1 MKNKISIN
9 LEVSL
14 VEIIFSILIFA
25 IAGVIMLYCFAA
37 ARFTQIK
44 ANDKV
49 EAGSIIQ
56 SSAEMVK
63 SFNSSSDM
71 NEYFSENY
79 EFKTINGNEIIYI
92 NYYDKNW
99 SLCDEKSKVYLVTLK
114 IINDSFIYG
123 ETKEI
128 TITAEKAKPYPFIHN
143 DNEKNNIFE
152 IHTKRFYPSIEGRW

>member
-25 IAGVIMLYCFAA
+25 IAGAIMLYCFAA

-49 EAGSIIQ
+49 EAGSIVQ
-56 SSAEMVK
+56 SNAEMIK
-63 SFNSSSDM
+63 SFDSSSDM
-71 NEYFSENY
+71 SEYFSENY
-79 EFKTINGNEIIYI
+79 KFNTARQDEITYI

-99 SLCDEKSKVYLVTLK
+99 NICDEESKVYLISVRVM
-114 IINDSFIYG
+114 DVSYIYG
-123 ETKEI
+123 EMKEI
-128 TITAEKAKPYPFIHN
+128 SITAEKEKPYPFIN
-143 DNEKNNIFE
+143 NNNEINNIFE
-152 IHTKRFYPSIEGRW
+152 IHTKKFYPSNEGRW